1 MLAYYFNLALRS
13 LKRNKA
19 LTLLM
24 VLAIALGIGATMTTL
39 TIYHVLSGDPLPQ
52 KSDRIFYPR
61 LDPRGASGV
70 EPGEDPPDQMTRF
83 DAEQLLREARGKSQ
97 AVMTA
102 GNVVLRRE
110 DGMAQPMMLPA
121 RYTSADFFPMFDV
134 PVVHGKPWSRKD
146 DETRARVVVI
156 SSELNEKLFGTGHGV
171 GKTLILDGK
180 AFQIVGVMG
189 DFSPTPRF
197 YDMST
202 GRYGSAEGVFLPF
215 STSNELNF
223 DTQGGMNCWGRP
235 PQSDEGPR
243 ALNAPCAW
251 LQYWV
256 ELESP
261 SQAADYQRY
270 LENYSRRQRDA
281 GRYELAPNIRLHN
294 LMGWLDYKKIVP
306 SDVKLQMW
314 LAFGFLMVCLL
325 NTIGLLLAKFLRRS
339 GEYGVRRALGA
350 SKRAIFAQC
359 LFEAGVIGL
368 MGGLLGL
375 VLAWFGLWLVRRQP
389 DDYAQLAQLDVS
401 MLAATFAF
409 AIGAS
414 LLAGWLPAWR
424 AARIAP
430 AIQLKTQ

>member
-1 MLAYYFNLALRS
+1 MFGYYLHLALRS

-19 LTLLM
+19 LTILM

-52 KSDRIFYPR
+52 KSNRLFYPQ
-61 LDPRGASGV
+61 LDPRGSSGV
-70 EPGEDPPDQMTRF
+70 EPGEDPPEQLTRF
-83 DAEQLLREARGKSQ
+83 DAEQLLREARGKHQ
-97 AVMTA
+97 AIMSA
-102 GNVVLRRE
+102 GNVILRPE
-110 DGMAQPMMLPA
+110 DGQVRPMMLPT

-134 PVVHGKPWSRKD
+134 PVVQGKPWSRKD
-146 DETRARVVVI
+146 DDARARVVVI
-156 SSELNEKLFGTGHGV
+156 STKLNEKLFGTSNGV
-171 GKTLILDGK
+171 GKTLVLDGK
-180 AFQIVGVMG
+180 AFRIVGVMG
-189 DFSPTPRF
+189 AFSPTPRF

-202 GRYGSAEGVFLPF
+202 GRYSSVEDVFLPF
-215 STSNELNF
+215 STSRDLNF
-223 DTQGGMNCWGRP
+223 DTQGGMNCWGRA
-235 PQSDEGPR
+235 PQSEEGPR

-261 SQAADYQRY
+261 SQAADYKRY
-270 LENYSRRQRDA
+270 LENYSRQQREA
-281 GRYELAPNIRLHN
+281 GRYQLAPNVRLHD
-294 LMGWLDYKKIVP
+294 LMGWLDYRKVVP

-314 LAFGFLMVCLL
+314 LAFGFLLVCLL

-350 SKRAIFAQC
+350 SKRAIFIQC
-359 LFEAGVIGL
+359 LVEAGVIGL
-368 MGGLLGL
+368 MGGIIGLL
-375 VLAWFGLWLVRRQP
+375 LAWFGLWMVRRQP
-389 DDYAQLAQLDVS
+389 DDYAQLAQLDMR
-401 MLAATFAF
+401 MLAVTFAF

>member
-1 MLAYYFNLALRS
+1 MLGYYLHLALRS

-19 LTLLM
+19 LTVLM

-52 KSDRIFYPR
+52 KSDRLFYPQI
-61 LDPRGASGV
+61 DPRGTSGV

-83 DAEQLLREARGKSQ
+83 DAEQLLREARGKNQ

-102 GNVVLRRE
+102 GNVILRSEEGQAR
-110 DGMAQPMMLPA
+110 PMMLPT

-134 PVVHGKPWSRKD
+134 PLAQGKAWSRKD
-146 DETRARVVVI
+146 DDARARVAVI
-156 SSELNEKLFGTGHGV
+156 SAKLNEKLFGTGSGV
-171 GKTLILDGK
+171 GKTLTLDGK
-180 AFQIVGVMG
+180 PFQVVGVMG
-189 DFSPTPRF
+189 AYSPTPRF

-202 GRYGSAEGVFLPF
+202 GRYSSVEDVFLPF
-215 STSNELNF
+215 STSRDLNF
-223 DTQGGMNCWGRP
+223 DTQGGMNCWGRA

-261 SQAADYQRY
+261 AQAADYKRY
-270 LENYSRRQRDA
+270 LENYSRQQREA
-281 GRYELAPNIRLHN
+281 GRFELAPNVRLHD
-294 LMGWLDYKKIVP
+294 LMGWLDYRKVVP

-314 LAFGFLMVCLL
+314 LAFGFLLVCLL

-350 SKRAIFAQC
+350 SKRAIFVQC
-359 LFEAGVIGL
+359 LVEAGVIGL
-368 MGGLLGL
+368 VGGIIGLL
-375 VLAWFGLWLVRRQP
+375 LAWLGLWMVRRQP
-389 DDYAQLAQLDVS
+389 DDYAQLAQLDMG
-401 MLAATFAF
+401 MLAITFGF